1 MKVIESDGFVSRA
14 RRKLQRR
21 LRSPLDCRSISVP
34 GGGLPG
40 WPILSAA
47 ASICCSSL
55 LRPPRLDADGMH
67 EHCDIQARAL
77 RTSSRCAS
85 ADASLPDRGSWSVP
99 AYLPRRRWPASA
111 VSPSPGPAAPGAL
124 PQVDSPDS
132 KALPAGRKPPGQ
144 APHQVCRGQQRWRG
158 LRLCCCPHQGCGES
172 QLFLHPWIAVPSR
185 ATPSSIFSTS
195 AVAKLSLKV
204 DTSGALA

>member
-14 RRKLQRR
+14 RPKLQRR
-21 LRSPLDCRSISVP
+21 LRSPLDCRSTSVP

-40 WPILSAA
+40 WPFLSAA

-77 RTSSRCAS
+77 RTSSRCAL

-99 AYLPRRRWPASA
+99 AHLPRRRWPASA
-111 VSPSPGPAAPGAL
+111 VSHHLALLLQAHCRRWIVRIQRRFRPGVNRQDRRRTRCVAVSSGGGVCACAAAPIKAAAKASCFFIPG
-124 PQVDSPDS
+124 SPCRVAPRLLLS
-132 KALPAGRKPPGQ
+132 SPHPPWQ
-144 APHQVCRGQQRWRG
+144 N
-158 LRLCCCPHQGCGES
+158 
-172 QLFLHPWIAVPSR
+172 
-185 ATPSSIFSTS
+185 
-195 AVAKLSLKV
+195 
-204 DTSGALA
+204 